1 MDMNKEVTLKMWQ
14 VLAVGIILIV
24 LLIFVFIVNGG
35 KSGTAKKTTLNKVN
49 DIETKTNVQ
58 TNSIEKQKEITN
70 DYLVRAKELE
80 KIKNSNNGLNGKNEL
95 VNQLLGNSKEN
106 KIKLEDLG
114 MDYSIKNKPKGW
126 YIELDRENLT
136 YYLRIIGEPV
146 KGNYKFTTKA
156 ASTNGGTNLNLTL
169 EYIENTDPNSIT
181 KFEENGKVSYP
192 NIKYKINMIPTSLN
206 VNNGEY
212 KEIK

>member
-1 MDMNKEVTLKMWQ
+1 
-14 VLAVGIILIV
+14 
-24 LLIFVFIVNGG
+24 
-35 KSGTAKKTTLNKVN
+35 
-49 DIETKTNVQ
+49 
-58 TNSIEKQKEITN
+58 
-70 DYLVRAKELE
+70 
-80 KIKNSNNGLNGKNEL
+80 
-95 VNQLLGNSKEN
+95 
-106 KIKLEDLG
+106 

-181 KFEENGKVSYP
+181 KFEENGKISYP
-192 NIKYKINMIPTSLN
+192 NIKYKINMLPTSLN